1 MTLSILN
8 GEIFS
13 AEKQNQLCSMMNAL
27 KSVWDNAS
35 DEILPFIC
43 RKKVENVIVSVVI
56 PVYNV
61 EKYLTKAL
69 QSIVNQ
75 TLEDIEIICI
85 DDGSTDRSLEILNFF
100 AAHDERITAI
110 TQPNSNAGVARNRGL
125 DLARGKYLYFMD
137 SDDWVVPHMLEKAVA
152 TAESANSD
160 LVVWS
165 HSYFDSKTGK
175 ILRTVRYNDGEYD
188 ARKEKYVFNKISH
201 CVWHKLFLRQ
211 TITDNKLRYQEIVR
225 TNDAAFAIC
234 MTAVAKKI
242 VTIAEPMY
250 FYRKSGTGLQA
261 SLNQSPLCCFL
272 AHVHAKN
279 ELIRL
284 KLLHYF
290 QDSLRNSIYTTIAY
304 QLCRF
309 PLTFE
314 QLIEVRTLLNKNFD
328 YSSTSENDISN
339 KWVYLFAQS
348 MFFNNENFYPTK
360 TFTCLEQKYLEYNS
374 LKKKF
379 SATNNKLK
387 SEIKKLKQSRSYR
400 LGRALTWLPRKIRG
414 GIRCLKQHGVA
425 YTCKRLKQKIS
436 KKLT

>member
-1 MTLSILN
+1 MKVQLLKD
-8 GEIFS
+8 EIFS
-13 AEKQNQLCSMMNAL
+13 AEKQNQLCRMMNDL
-27 KSVWDNAS
+27 QNIWDNAS
-35 DEILPFIC
+35 DEVMPFIC
-43 RKKVENVIVSVVI
+43 RKKSPVITVSVII

-75 TLEDIEIICI
+75 TLEDIEIICV

-100 AAHDERITAI
+100 AAHDERFTVI

-125 DLARGKYLYFMD
+125 DLACGKYLYFMD
-137 SDDWVVPHMLEKAVA
+137 SDDCCVQHVLYTAVA
-152 TAESANSD
+152 TAEKNNSD

-165 HSYFDSKTGK
+165 HSYFDSETGE
-175 ILRTVRYNDGEYD
+175 ILRTVKYNDGVYD

-211 TITDNKLRYQEIVR
+211 TVTDNGLRYQEIVR

-234 MTAVAKKI
+234 MTAVARKI

-250 FYRKSGTGLQA
+250 FYRKSGTGLQS

-272 AHVHAKN
+272 AHIHAKN

-284 KLLHYF
+284 NRLQYF

-304 QLCRF
+304 QLSRL
-309 PLTFE
+309 PLSFE
-314 QLIEVRTLLNKNFD
+314 QLGEIRTLLQENFD
-328 YSSTSENDISN
+328 YSSTRESDISD
-339 KWVYLFAQS
+339 KQVYLFAQL

-360 TFTCLEQKYLEYNS
+360 TFTYLVQKQREYNA
-374 LKKKF
+374 LNKKF
-379 SATNNKLK
+379 SDTRNNLQT
-387 SEIKKLKQSRSYR
+387 EIKKLKSSFSYR
-400 LGRALTWLPRKIRG
+400 LGRALTYLPRKIRG
-414 GIRCLKQHGVA
+414 GIKCLKQHGFS
-425 YTCKRLKQKIS
+425 YTCKRAIGKFTGKR
-436 KKLT
+436 